1 MLWYIAN
8 VTKNL
13 PNTAMFHW
21 LGFATEK
28 FAVDGVKIFLG
39 QEAESKLYHQFSIG
53 LFRNGERA

>member
-13 PNTAMFHW
+13 PIIAMFYW
-21 LGFATEK
+21 LGFATEQ

-39 QEAESKLYHQFSIG
+39 QGSRKQALSSI
-53 LFRNGERA
+53 